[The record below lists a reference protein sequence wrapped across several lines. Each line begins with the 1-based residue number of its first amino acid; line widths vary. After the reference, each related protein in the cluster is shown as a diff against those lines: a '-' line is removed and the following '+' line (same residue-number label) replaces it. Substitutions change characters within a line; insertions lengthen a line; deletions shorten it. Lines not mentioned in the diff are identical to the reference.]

1 MTNLDADRHFL
12 AGLTLLVVEDD
23 GAARE
28 QLSTFLK
35 RRVRVL
41 SVAETAELALRSVE
55 AMLPDLVMTDLRLP
69 GMDGLAMAQTLRS
82 QYPTLPI
89 IVVTAFERSDYLRR
103 AIDIGVDRFVMKP
116 IDPEQLDAALLHCA
130 RRLRAEEELAAQK
143 RREHEME
150 RARHDQAMGLLA
162 AGMARDFG
170 NKVQAIMDAIAS
182 AIRTSREGGNPVP
195 ILNLA
200 EASFGEVQSLR
211 GRLDMLYSNHGDRQP
226 VELRR
231 LVSGVVRTV
240 LAGTTCQP
248 MIEFCPN
255 MLPVLGNGD
264 QLAQVFDALVR
275 NALEAMPDGGTLSVV
290 GNSTT
295 IADGTALGLKPGQ
308 YMKLTFTD
316 QGSGIPAD
324 VLPRVFEPYGGKTDK
339 GRTSGEGLSLAI
351 ARAIVHMHDGI
362 IEAASVPGEGATLT
376 VYLPTVAD

>member
-1 MTNLDADRHFL
+1 MTNLDADRRYL
-12 AGLTLLVVEDD
+12 ASLTLLVVEDD

-28 QLSTFLK
+28 QLSTFLR

-41 SVAETAELALRSVE
+41 SVAENAEAALRSIETMV
-55 AMLPDLVMTDLRLP
+55 PDLVLTDLRLP
-69 GMDGLAMAQTLRS
+69 GMDGLAMAETVRS
-82 QYPTLPI
+82 QYPALPI

-130 RRLRAEEELAAQK
+130 RRLRAEGELAAQK
-143 RREHEME
+143 RREQELE

-162 AGMARDFG
+162 AGMARDFS
-170 NKVQAIMDAIAS
+170 NKVQAIMDAIAE

-195 ILNLA
+195 MLNLA
-200 EASFGEVQSLR
+200 EASFGEVQSLS
-211 GRLDMLYSNHGDRQP
+211 GRFDMLYANHGDRQP

-240 LAGTTCQP
+240 LAGTRCQP
-248 MIEFCPN
+248 AIDFCPN
-255 MLPVLGNGD
+255 VLSVLGNGD

-290 GNSTT
+290 CDSAT
-295 IADGTALGLKPGQ
+295 IIEGDKPSLKPGQ

-316 QGSGIPAD
+316 QGSGIPAEM
-324 VLPRVFEPYGGKTDK
+324 LPRLFEPYGGKTDK

-351 ARAIVHMHDGI
+351 AQAIVRMHDGI
-362 IEAASVPGEGATLT
+362 IEAESVPGEGARLR
-376 VYLPTVAD
+376 VYLPVAG